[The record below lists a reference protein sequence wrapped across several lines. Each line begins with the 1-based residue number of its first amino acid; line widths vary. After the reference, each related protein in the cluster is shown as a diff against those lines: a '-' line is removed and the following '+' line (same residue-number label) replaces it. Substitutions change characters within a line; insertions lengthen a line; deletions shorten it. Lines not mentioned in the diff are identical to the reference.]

1 MQNKKHTRGE
11 RVFFVMKLWAQK
23 NTTLQG
29 EDVDADASAFVTEGS
44 TIVVLALGEDAG
56 TSEGDAS
63 GCVCVF
69 VEDSGADA
77 GAFDSLLVATGAT
90 SVVVGSVGIETSAV
104 TEGVSSTT
112 GSNPFRYPVTTQSNS
127 TSDAFPPKLFT
138 TKWFWSFSETY
149 KETGPFGVATTRIG
163 AIAEMTFPKSL
174 LMSKNRTS
182 AIPSFKVDDPESVM
196 TASGD
201 VVAIVSTF

>member
-29 EDVDADASAFVTEGS
+29 EDVDADASASVTEGS

-69 VEDSGADA
+69 VEDS
-77 GAFDSLLVATGAT
+77 
-90 SVVVGSVGIETSAV
+90 
-104 TEGVSSTT
+104 
-112 GSNPFRYPVTTQSNS
+112 
-127 TSDAFPPKLFT
+127 
-138 TKWFWSFSETY
+138 
-149 KETGPFGVATTRIG
+149 
-163 AIAEMTFPKSL
+163 
-174 LMSKNRTS
+174 
-182 AIPSFKVDDPESVM
+182 
-196 TASGD
+196 
-201 VVAIVSTF
+201 